1 MLSPTFPTS
10 TNGDSGSSSPSPT
23 ASTFPILSDDPSSL
37 PTTKDQTASTLL
49 ALFRDPALGRDHT
62 THVQWARRIANM
74 PTLRIVPP
82 HNDGCDPDPDDA
94 AADADV
100 EGQDRFAQEGL
111 VFEIG
116 FSWRRIVAAVGLVLL
131 AAVLVGSAAGPGAVL
146 GIGAASAVSAVLL
159 GGFVLLAGLA
169 AVAVWLGVSWMML

>member
-1 MLSPTFPTS
+1 
-10 TNGDSGSSSPSPT
+10 
-23 ASTFPILSDDPSSL
+23 
-37 PTTKDQTASTLL
+37 
-49 ALFRDPALGRDHT
+49 
-62 THVQWARRIANM
+62 M

-100 EGQDRFAQEGL
+100 EGRDRFTQEGL

-116 FSWRRIVAAVGLVLL
+116 FSWRRIFGATGVVLL
-131 AAVLVGSAAGPGAVL
+131 AAILVGSAAGPGAVL
-146 GIGAASAVSAVLL
+146 GIGGGSVVSAVLL
-159 GGFVLLAGLA
+159 GSCVLLAGLA